1 MTNNLLIKVCGMRRT
16 DNIRAVAQL
25 PIDMM
30 GFIFCPSSKRYVGM
44 TPSLSGTLPDTAD
57 TSISSLPSSLGNH
70 RISKVG
76 VFVDDTVQNII
87 TRVVGF
93 GLDAVQLHGSE
104 SPTFIRNLRST
115 VVPDIS
121 PRLKVFKAIS
131 MSSADDISRCAQYDG
146 LVDLFVF
153 DTKCAG
159 HGGSGRQFDW
169 EWLSR
174 YGGSTPFLL
183 SGGISA
189 ADAERIKNFHHPMF
203 AGIDINSRFETEP
216 GVKDAELI
224 SRFIGQLK

>member
-57 TSISSLPSSLGNH
+57 TAISGLPSNR

-93 GLDAVQLHGSE
+93 GLDAVQLHGTE
-104 SPTFIRNLRST
+104 SPTFIRNLRAT
-115 VVPDIS
+115 IVPDIC
-121 PRLKVFKAIS
+121 PRLKVFKAVSI
-131 MSSADDISRCAQYDG
+131 SSAGDISQCAQYDG

-153 DTKCAG
+153 DTKCDG

-169 EWLSR
+169 TLLDL
-174 YGGSTPFLL
+174 YKGSTPFLL
-183 SGGISA
+183 SGGIGI
-189 ADAERIKNFHHPMF
+189 ADAGRIRGFRHPMF
-203 AGIDINSRFETEP
+203 AGIDINSRFETAP

-224 SRFIGQLK
+224 SRFIKQL